1 MVLFAQGTRECAT
14 QKPDTSSEK
23 LEFFERNFC
32 AHCTFGIVNRHRMFH
47 VPRTPVRPARKVV
60 PKEFNPEN
68 RLTSKKYVFVQTVPR
83 PRWCPPPKKREVV
96 PDEEEPVE
104 EEEKYEEEEALNE
117 TKHEEEEAS
126 NEKKHEEEEEKPE
139 KSKSERKHRH
149 RHRRTEQEQV
159 ASGESEVKE
168 EGDAKAKQ
176 LEDEA
181 KEETGTSTED
191 SERKKRRHKRHRN
204 KKEGDDAAKTEEN
217 TKESESVTPS
227 AGESDQMKTD
237 EGEKKERKHRHHRKR
252 TKESQAESEN
262 KGESTETENEAAKS
276 DEPMTSTGDKSS
288 QAEKKEESAHDR
300 SKRRKRHHRRTEG
313 SPDKGDMAQEEQ
325 NDAERKQSEATEQ
338 DTEVAKDLPGKEVSE
353 AKNQESTGN
362 DTETDKDGMK
372 SGEPSNGK
380 RRHRHKHHHKEK
392 AETTE
397 SSIPDEGVQNDDTIN
412 EVKPDTDQETKPEQ
426 DVDEQTQSQHD
437 TEKETQLP
445 NEQQNK
451 EIREWTDNDIVV
463 IDEVPKMLGEIPD
476 TKRRETAK
484 PKERVIHYKIE
495 LVRDKKRK
503 DENRHD
509 QTPLETNRKR
519 NTQNWGQKPNDRSPL
534 FRDREVTPKKTNKS
548 AINDVYKYWT
558 GRKTPKNKGKKVAV
572 ADSLGRRKIK
582 VQKISVLDD
591 PVLVALRRRTIDTHD
606 FKDIPDDDLELLLEH
621 TREYTRFA
629 ASRAYYDE
637 ARKGKDLQ
645 DAIVQ
650 VLYHKPAE
658 PPQPV
663 SRQAFEERK
672 RTLEG
677 KWHKE
682 LENFDADTQHKLLE
696 LQERQENELREF
708 DDKWKDEETL
718 RKYRKPS
725 ARLLQLWRQEKF
737 MARIG
742 HFDEA
747 EIAGAEAQELEAREM
762 AMAQA
767 FANRDY
773 NIDREK
779 IIEKHN
785 HELEMFGQTREH
797 WRELI
802 VSRQKN
808 ERTVLDN
815 NDNALDIRQ
824 KDTHRQTKVQRR
836 PPTSRGSPNSS
847 KKFIAVAPEISFD
860 YQTVLP
866 PLQSPAEIATPSSTK
881 RLSRPES
888 RA

>member
-1 MVLFAQGTRECAT
+1 
-14 QKPDTSSEK
+14 
-23 LEFFERNFC
+23 
-32 AHCTFGIVNRHRMFH
+32 MFH
-47 VPRTPVRPARKVV
+47 VPRTPVRPARKVI

-83 PRWCPPPKKREVV
+83 PRWCPPPKKRAVV

-104 EEEKYEEEEALNE
+104 EEEKMEEEETLNE
-117 TKHEEEEAS
+117 AKHEEEEALH
-126 NEKKHEEEEEKPE
+126 EATHEEEEE
-139 KSKSERKHRH
+139 SKSERARRH
-149 RHRRTEQEQV
+149 RHRRKEQERV
-159 ASGESEVKE
+159 ALEANAGEGEVND
-168 EGDAKAKQ
+168 EGDGKAQQ
-176 LEDEA
+176 LEDQA

-191 SERKKRRHKRHRN
+191 SERRKRRHKRHRN
-204 KKEGDDAAKTEEN
+204 KKEGDDPVKLEENKEN
-217 TKESESVTPS
+217 TKDGELAEQGPKPSVE
-227 AGESDQMKTD
+227 AGDQAVKTD

-252 TKESQAESEN
+252 TKEASQAESE
-262 KGESTETENEAAKS
+262 KTGESTETGKEGGKS
-276 DEPMTSTGDKSS
+276 DEQKMGSNDDQARESS
-288 QAEKKEESAHDR
+288 QTEKKEESTHEG
-300 SKRRKRHHRRTEG
+300 SKRRKRHHRRTED
-313 SPDKGDMAQEEQ
+313 SPKAENGDMASQEQ
-325 NDAERKQSEATEQ
+325 NNRKHSEATEQ
-338 DTEVAKDLPGKEVSE
+338 DTEVDKDVPGKQVS
-353 AKNQESTGN
+353 QERTGN
-362 DTETDKDGMK
+362 DAETDKDGMK
-372 SGEPSNGK
+372 SDEPSKGK
-380 RRHRHKHHHKEK
+380 RRHRHRHHHKDK
-392 AETTE
+392 LETTE
-397 SSIPDEGVQNDDTIN
+397 SAPESPMPDEQAHGQHDDAIG
-412 EVKPDTDQETKPEQ
+412 EVKPDAGPETKPEQ
-426 DVDEQTQSQHD
+426 DVDEQPQHD
-437 TEKETQLP
+437 AEKEAQLP
-445 NEQQNK
+445 NDQPSK
-451 EIREWTDNDIVV
+451 EVREWNDNDIVV
-463 IDEVPKMLGEIPD
+463 IDEVPRMLGEIPD
-476 TKRRETAK
+476 TKRRETTK

-509 QTPLETNRKR
+509 QTPTETKRKR
-519 NTQNWGQKPNDRSPL
+519 NTQNWGQKTNDRTPL

-582 VQKISVLDD
+582 VQKVSVLDD
-591 PVLVALRRRTIDTHD
+591 PVCVALRRRTIDTHD
-606 FKDIPDDDLELLLEH
+606 FTDIPDDDLELLLEH

-645 DAIVQ
+645 EAIVQ
-650 VLYHKPAE
+650 ALYHKPAE

-682 LENFDADTQHKLLE
+682 LENFDADTQHKLIE

-737 MARIG
+737 MARMG

-773 NIDREK
+773 NLDREK

-815 NDNALDIRQ
+815 NDMALDIRQ
-824 KDTHRQTKVQRR
+824 KETHRQTKVQKR

-847 KKFIAVAPEISFD
+847 KKFIAVGPEISFD